1 MTLAKPRVLLVSA
14 QGEAGDLAGRLQ
26 GNPHIDFVGRAEGL
40 EQATDS
46 LREAKPDVM
55 LLDIHRWNGSAID
68 FCREVRRATGIP
80 LAVLASSMTP
90 ERWRNLEEA
99 GATELL
105 LKHVDTGQLGRELVR
120 LAAVNHPAL
129 GGDHKEETT

>member
-1 MTLAKPRVLLVSA
+1 MAPAKPRVLLVSA

-26 GNPHIDFVGRAEGL
+26 GNSHIDFVGRAEGL

-46 LREAKPDVM
+46 LREAKPDVL
-55 LLDIHRWNGSAID
+55 LLDIHRWNGGAIEV
-68 FCREVRRATGIP
+68 CREVRRATGIP

-99 GATELL
+99 GATDLL
-105 LKHVDTGQLGRELVR
+105 LKHIDTGQLSRELVR
-120 LAAVNHPAL
+120 LAAIGRSPKAGNR
-129 GGDHKEETT
+129 KEETT